1 MDKKRMLA
9 RLFDTIGATRLILG
23 VRRRAPSPWLPILTF
38 HRISERGAPC
48 MLDDCVV
55 NATRDEFDRQ
65 MATVQRY
72 FEPVGIDDL
81 VRYAEGG
88 TLPRNAILITF
99 DDGYRDNYELA
110 LPVLQRRGMK
120 AVFFVATS
128 YISERRLF
136 WWDRVNYLVKS
147 SKRSSLEL
155 AYPVPLRLDTSDA
168 QARRAAI
175 TSLLRVVK
183 SARSLDLPKLLDE
196 LQRATGS
203 DWSTDLERQL
213 ADEHLM
219 SWHQVRALR
228 AAGMEVQSHTRTHRV
243 LQTLEDAQILDE
255 LRGSREDLERELGE
269 PISAISYPVGY
280 GIADRA
286 FIREALTQ
294 AGYKIAFKN
303 AGGVQWVTDKLD
315 RFQVDRISVCS
326 QCPEALFRAMLAV
339 PPLFI

>member
-9 RLFDTIGATRLILG
+9 RLCDTFGVTRLLLG

-48 MLDDCVV
+48 VLDDYVV

-72 FEPVGIDDL
+72 FAPVGIDDL
-81 VRYAEGG
+81 VQYAEGG

-120 AVFFVATS
+120 AVFFIATS

-136 WWDRVNYLVKS
+136 WWDRVNYLVK
-147 SKRSSLEL
+147 RSTRPRLEL
-155 AYPVPLRLDTSDA
+155 SYPVPLQLATHDGP
-168 QARRAAI
+168 ARRAAI
-175 TSLLRVVK
+175 TSILRVVK
-183 SARSLDLPKLLDE
+183 SARSLDLPRLLDE
-196 LQRATGS
+196 LQRATGT
-203 DWSTDLERQL
+203 DWSAELERRL

-219 SWHQVRALR
+219 SWQEVRALR
-228 AAGMEVQSHTRTHRV
+228 AAGMDVQSHTRTHRV

-286 FIREALTQ
+286 FIREALAQ

-303 AGGVQWVTDKLD
+303 AGGVQWITDKLD
-315 RFQVDRISVCS
+315 RYQLDRISVCT
-326 QCPEALFRAMLAV
+326 QCPEALFKAMLAV